1 MSTNY
6 TEHYNLCQWEPADKV
21 LREDFN
27 ADNAKLDAALAAQQ
41 TAIDAAQAS
50 ADGAFRPDYHP
61 IAVGGYYGNGAA
73 NRDINLGFRPRAVL
87 VLPNDFLLSGF
98 GSKIFYRA
106 GAAMEGFS
114 FISSNPVVIIDDGFQ
129 VFHDTV
135 GNITRETNISGAR
148 FFYLAV
154 R

>member
-41 TAIDAAQAS
+41 TAIEKAQADVDAAYRPAFPPVVTGCYSGSGAAS
-50 ADGAFRPDYHP
+50 ATIR
-61 IAVGGYYGNGAA
+61 
-73 NRDINLGFRPRAVL
+73 LGFRPRAVL

-135 GNITRETNISGAR
+135 GNITRETNLSGAR